1 MEKKTQSDTD
11 FYVREGGKKIKLSFD
26 VNSFATDQLFEVPAG
41 LFKIYNP
48 NSDMAQIAK
57 QLEAH

>member
-48 NSDMAQIAK
+48 N
-57 QLEAH
+57 